1 MYSTRCTVE
10 HTFVSAL
17 FDALSQ
23 HLIRKNAQFV
33 LEMSYTTCRMC
44 VSSTS
49 MKASTAL
56 LAFLAEQPDH
66 RFYDPEGRVNRL
78 LRDAIEY
85 PGSPGGMSQLLA
97 GLEAKGQIHRVLHGR
112 RCPVVE
118 LTALGVEAL
127 AAEGLS
133 GVSPSAPS
141 KMSVKAATAPEK
153 KKPGRPR
160 KVVEESV
167 EESVEEVVEEAAAA
181 PEKRKPGRPRKVVEE
196 VAEEAVEGV
205 VEEVVPTAA
214 SPRKKASTTVA
225 VAADDAWETPVAA
238 APEKRKPGR
247 PRKVD
252 VTGSVTDPVTATD
265 TELLDTELLDTSEI
279 AQALLSLVVSE
290 LSSLDG
296 RTASEA
302 AIREELAQ
310 SAARTEA
317 LEERARSLE
326 DSLAYAKAEAQAE
339 RARADRLEKNLDA
352 VMKGPDKSRG
362 KEEARRQLER
372 LISSRPGR

>member
-1 MYSTRCTVE
+1 
-10 HTFVSAL
+10 
-17 FDALSQ
+17 
-23 HLIRKNAQFV
+23 
-33 LEMSYTTCRMC
+33 
-44 VSSTS
+44 
-49 MKASTAL
+49 MKSSTAL
-56 LAFLAEQPDH
+56 LAFLSEQPDH
-66 RFYDPEGRVNRL
+66 RFFDPEGRVNRL

-118 LTALGVEAL
+118 LTPLGVQAL
-127 AAEGLS
+127 EAEG
-133 GVSPSAPS
+133 VSVSATKAAPKAPS
-141 KMSVKAATAPEK
+141 KAAAKKLAEAVALAEKKKPGRPKKAAAVEVPEK
-153 KKPGRPR
+153 KKPGRPKKAVAEEVAPQASPR
-160 KVVEESV
+160 KKAAPAVVTDDEWETPVVE
-167 EESVEEVVEEAAAA
+167 AA
-181 PEKRKPGRPRKVVEE
+181 PEKRKPGRPRKV
-196 VAEEAVEGV
+196 
-205 VEEVVPTAA
+205 
-214 SPRKKASTTVA
+214 
-225 VAADDAWETPVAA
+225 AA
-238 APEKRKPGR
+238 APA
-247 PRKVD
+247 
-252 VTGSVTDPVTATD
+252 SVAPAANAIA
-265 TELLDTELLDTSEI
+265 ETELLDTSEI

-296 RTASEA
+296 RAASEA

-352 VMKGPDKSRG
+352 VMKGPDTSRG

-372 LISSRPGR
+372 LISARPGR